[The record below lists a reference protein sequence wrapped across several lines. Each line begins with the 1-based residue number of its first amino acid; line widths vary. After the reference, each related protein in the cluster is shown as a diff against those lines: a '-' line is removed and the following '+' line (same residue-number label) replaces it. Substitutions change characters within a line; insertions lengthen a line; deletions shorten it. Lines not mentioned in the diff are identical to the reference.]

1 MGDPGH
7 RLSHV
12 STAVRRVLVA
22 ATALTVTGSSLPA
35 FAQDAGDDEI
45 AAVVIT
51 GTRIARQ
58 ETEASTPVQV
68 LSSDYLQSQGS
79 QNVVDI
85 LQELP
90 AFGTAGNSRAN
101 SNFAV
106 NGNGVSTLNLRNA
119 GDSRTL
125 VLINGRRTV
134 AGIGGDSA
142 VDINNIPTALV
153 KSIEIIT
160 GGASAVYGSEAIAG
174 VVNFVL
180 EDNFQGLEFRGQT
193 GQTSEFDNDR
203 HMFSVTAGLNFLGD
217 RGNVTFNAQYDKDN
231 GLRSRN
237 RAISANDIPF
247 RSSFVPQGRF
257 ETSNSIW
264 TYDPQNNLKRGFTGS
279 VDGFNRNGERY
290 ISVPLERTLLN
301 ALAHFDL
308 TDRVTAFAEVGYS
321 MVDSNSR
328 LEPLATDNSD
338 ARLPNGD
345 EYAGLTLDNPF
356 IPAAIR
362 ADMIAGGDTVL
373 PFRKRL
379 NGVFD
384 RSNVAER
391 DFYRVVAGLRGDL
404 FETWKWDAYYAQA
417 RTKEDTR
424 SETGLRDR
432 YFFAL
437 DAIAGPG
444 GTVICRNATARAA
457 GCAPFNPFGF
467 NSVSKEAAA
476 YLRNNQFDTYAAKV
490 EQNYFGAN
498 LSGTV
503 MDLPAGPLQ
512 VAFGAERREE
522 ESSEVYSLQTQ
533 LGNTL
538 GNALTNTVGKYD
550 VSEAY
555 IEAVVPVL
563 RDLPFV
569 KKLDIEAAY
578 RVGDYSTVGSV
589 DNWKTGIN
597 WTPID
602 GLTLHAVYANATRA
616 PNIAELFDGQSQT
629 FPSGLTDPCEGVR
642 ANSAPAGLSAAAATY
657 CRGLPGF
664 AQNLARYGGVFTVDD
679 NRDRQSIEGFDGGN
693 PLLGP
698 ETAKTWTVGF
708 DFTPAALPGFAMTV
722 DWFDISVRDAI
733 QLVPRQFI
741 IDQCVL
747 SAGASDLC
755 SFITR
760 EPANPVR
767 PRSPGVL
774 FEVNSGPVNAASIV
788 TQGVDI
794 GLRYGHTLVNGH
806 RLSSSLNYTY
816 LSKLSL
822 QPLAT
827 EPAQQNLG
835 QLNGDGRLGAGFKHR
850 AQLSN
855 TYQAGNFSGTWRMNF
870 QSKIQDTLDPDSR
883 LLSDEENSVPA
894 YIYHDLQFRYGFGAE
909 QKIEA
914 YLGIDNVFDK
924 KPPLINQNGAS
935 NITGTETAAES
946 FDPIGRFIY
955 VGVQYRM
962 F

>member
-1 MGDPGH
+1 MGD
-7 RLSHV
+7 RASCLSHIP
-12 STAVRRVLVA
+12 TAVRRALLA
-22 ATALTVTGSSLPA
+22 ATALTVVGNTLPA
-35 FAQDAGDDEI
+35 FAQDAGDEEI
-45 AAVVIT
+45 TAVVIT

-68 LSSDYLQSQGS
+68 LSSEYLQQQGS
-79 QNVVDI
+79 QNIVDI

-90 AFGTAGNSRAN
+90 AFGTAGISRAN

-125 VLINGRRTV
+125 VLINGRRTA
-134 AGIGGDSA
+134 AGVGGDSA
-142 VDINNIPTALV
+142 VDVNNIPTALV
-153 KSIEIIT
+153 KSVEVIT

-180 EDNFQGLEFRGQT
+180 DDNFEGLEFRGQT

-203 HMFSVTAGLNFLGD
+203 HLFSVTAGMNFLD

-257 ETSNSIW
+257 ETSNNVW
-264 TYDPQNNLKRGFTGS
+264 TYGPDNVLKNSYNGA

-308 TDRVTAFAEVGYS
+308 TDRVTAFAEAGYS
-321 MVDSNSR
+321 QVDSNSR
-328 LEPLATDNSD
+328 LEALATDNSD

-362 ADMIAGGDTVL
+362 ADMIAGGDTTL
-373 PFRKRL
+373 SFRKRM

-384 RSNVAER
+384 RSNVASR

-404 FETWKWDAYYAQA
+404 FETWKWDAYYSQSQ
-417 RTKEDTR
+417 TKEDTK

-444 GTVICRNATARAA
+444 GTVICRDAAARAA
-457 GCAPFNPFGF
+457 GCVPFNPFGF
-467 NSVSKEAAA
+467 NSVSRESAA

-503 MDLPAGPLQ
+503 MTLPAGPLQ
-512 VAFGAERREE
+512 VAIGAERREE

-563 RDLPFV
+563 SDLPLV
-569 KKLDIEAAY
+569 RKLDVEAAY
-578 RVGDYSTVGSV
+578 RAGDYSTVGSV
-589 DNWKTGIN
+589 DNWKVGLN
-597 WTPID
+597 WTPMD
-602 GLTLHAVYANATRA
+602 GLTLHGVYANATRA

-629 FPSGLTDPCEGVR
+629 FPSGLTDPCEGVTATG
-642 ANSAPAGLSAAAATY
+642 ANGLPAAVATY
-657 CRGLPGF
+657 CRNLPGF
-664 AQNLARYGGVFTVDD
+664 AQNLARYGGRFTYDN

-722 DWFDISVRDAI
+722 DWFDIRVSDAI

-747 SAGASDLC
+747 SAGTSELC

-760 EPANPVR
+760 EPAAPVR

-774 FEVNSGPVNAASIV
+774 FQVDSGPVNAASIV

-794 GLRYGHTLVNGH
+794 GLRYGHTLGNGH
-806 RLSSSLNYTY
+806 RLSSALNYTY

-855 TYQAGNFSGTWRMNF
+855 TYQAGNFTGTWRMNF
-870 QSKIQDTLDPDSR
+870 QSKIKDTLDPASQ
-883 LLSDEENSVPA
+883 LLSDDENSVPA
-894 YIYHDLQFRYGFGAE
+894 YIYHDLQFRYGFGADKKVE
-909 QKIEA
+909 T